1 MSDGGRLVGIEG
13 GSANAAAAV
22 AAAGVRSHLWPSV
35 VAAVAFVAATLFCAW
50 RFAALVDPVLLQS
63 WLTMMAL
70 PPLGV
75 LMMAIVQVVRRPD
88 DAECIRIWRP
98 FGQVLSLIANIAML
112 ASPWILLPHADGQ
125 LRALMLMFYVWFMA
139 SAAIANYDSGR
150 LTWVGLFGVPLSL
163 ALWMLQAKIPHALP
177 LAAIILIAGLTL
189 YGLDRL
195 LRRNRERA
203 EQARLS
209 SLHEAAALRDLLAAR
224 EAQPHVARH
233 RDPLTPRQIEVAR
246 LMAQGLSNKQIA
258 QALAVSPA
266 TIKAHVAQVIAV
278 TGARNRSGASERA
291 QTMGLL

>member
-1 MSDGGRLVGIEG
+1 MRIEG
-13 GSANAAAAV
+13 GSANTAAAVV
-22 AAAGVRSHLWPSV
+22 AAAGIRSQLWPSV
-35 VAAVAFVAATLFCAW
+35 VAALAFVAATLFCAW
-50 RFAALVDPVLLQS
+50 RFEGLVDPVLLRS
-63 WLTMMAL
+63 WLAMMAL
-70 PPLGV
+70 PPLGLLV
-75 LMMAIVQVVRRPD
+75 MVIVQGVRQPG

-98 FGQVLSLIANIAML
+98 CGRVLSLIANIAVVI
-112 ASPWILLPHADGQ
+112 SPWILLPHADGQ

-139 SAAIANYDSGR
+139 TEAIANYDSGG
-150 LTWVGLFGVPLSL
+150 LTWVGLIGVPLSL
-163 ALWMLQAKIPHALP
+163 ALWMFQAKIPHALP
-177 LAAIILIAGLTL
+177 LAAMIMIAGLTL

-203 EQARLS
+203 EQARLA
-209 SLHEAAALRDLLAAR
+209 SLHEAAALRGLLAER
-224 EAQPHVARH
+224 EAQPHVAGH

-278 TGARNRSGASERA
+278 TGARNRSGAGERA